1 MRCRRSVGILP
12 PTRNKGEASLYPQ
25 GHLLF
30 TMVNDKRL
38 IGQKEKHMLAVLTI
52 IAGIVLLIGSLA
64 GSRAGSPS
72 ERGLMAAV
80 GAGSIAYSVWVMHQ
94 SSGIYFFSVLPMG
107 WAIVVAVRVALGS
120 RESRTT
126 RNQGRNR

>member
-1 MRCRRSVGILP
+1 
-12 PTRNKGEASLYPQ
+12 
-25 GHLLF
+25 
-30 TMVNDKRL
+30 MVNDKRL